1 MTNQE
6 FTGQH
11 FTGDALARAMFA
23 LMNAIATEDARIEAL
38 PAHVEE
44 VDGDF
49 ENVDDSISDA
59 QWEELEF
66 KFRTK

>member
-23 LMNAIATEDARIEAL
+23 LMTAIEAETARLEAL
-38 PAHVEE
+38 PAHVED

-49 ENVDDSISDA
+49 ENVNDDISDA

-66 KFRTK
+66 KFRIK